1 VSGALTQSRA
11 AQYTLLH
18 GFAGAPSDGNN
29 PQFGTLATDGTTLY
43 GVTFNGGITNRGVV
57 FKINVTGSGYQ
68 VLHSFSGLSS
78 IAIVLGEH
86 GITNDGVNP
95 ARQVKQSPHR
105 KEDPK
110 LGHPVI
116 CAQKRDSVADQPDGE
131 CGIKNR
137 EERVVYA
144 GIRFDECAEALARC
158 WINGTG
164 IGGPPVSV
172 DSEN

>member
-1 VSGALTQSRA
+1 MALANYRCASDALGLCAKRINCLRRLRHGSSRPSGIPPQPDPDPCSRGRLKYWPHPFEVA
-11 AQYTLLH
+11 AQ
-18 GFAGAPSDGNN
+18 
-29 PQFGTLATDGTTLY
+29 QFG
-43 GVTFNGGITNRGVV
+43 
-57 FKINVTGSGYQ
+57 
-68 VLHSFSGLSS
+68 
-78 IAIVLGEH
+78 
-86 GITNDGVNP
+86 TNDGVNP

-116 CAQKRDSVADQPDGE
+116 RAQKRDSVADQPDSE